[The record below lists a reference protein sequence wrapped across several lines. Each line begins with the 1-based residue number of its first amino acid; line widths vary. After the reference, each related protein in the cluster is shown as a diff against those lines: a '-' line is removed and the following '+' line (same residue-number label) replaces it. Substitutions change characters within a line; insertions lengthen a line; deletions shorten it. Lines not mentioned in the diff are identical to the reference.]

1 MAKNNLGFTM
11 VELLAAVVVLGISMM
26 VAIPSVIDLLNDQ
39 RSDTYIKDALRL
51 ASNMDNKLRSDN
63 KITVPRR
70 GGCVAINLTY
80 MDNNTFEEGPYGGEY
95 DRWASFVVAK
105 RNSAAADE
113 EYTYYVRLIEK
124 TPAGAFRGV
133 DLKDSNRLYEI
144 HANRKYVSNL
154 GVSDA
159 YSLTDYEGSEASFIT
174 HLAGKGISCST
185 MEIYAPEDYE

>member
-1 MAKNNLGFTM
+1 MAKNNSGFTM
-11 VELLAAVVVLGISMM
+11 VELLAAMVVLGISMM
-26 VAIPSVIDLLNDQ
+26 VAIPSVINLFNDQ

-80 MDNNTFEEGPYGGEY
+80 MDNNTFEEGPYGGTY

-105 RNSAAADE
+105 RNPAAADE

-124 TPAGAFRGV
+124 TPAGGFRGV
-133 DLKDSNRLYEI
+133 DLKDSNRLYETR
-144 HANRKYVSNL
+144 ANRKYVSSL
-154 GVSDA
+154 GNSAA

>member
-1 MAKNNLGFTM
+1 MAKNNSGFTM
-11 VELLAAVVVLGISMM
+11 VELLAAMVILGISMS
-26 VAIPSVIDLLNDQ
+26 VAIPSVINLLNDQ
-39 RSDTYIKDALRL
+39 RNDTYIKDALRL

-105 RNSAAADE
+105 RNAATADE
-113 EYTYYVRLIEK
+113 EYTYYVRLVEK
-124 TPAGAFRGV
+124 MSTGSYRGV
-133 DLKDSNRLYEI
+133 DLKNSNLLYETR
-144 HANRKYVSNL
+144 ANRKYVSNITAAN
-154 GVSDA
+154 A
-159 YSLTDYEGSEASFIT
+159 YSLTDYEGNEASFIT
-174 HLAGKGISCST
+174 RLVGLGISCST

>member
-1 MAKNNLGFTM
+1 MAKNNSGFTI
-11 VELLAAVVVLGISMM
+11 VELLAAMVVLGILMT
-26 VAIPSVIDLLNDQ
+26 VAIPSVFELLNDQ
-39 RSDTYIKDALRL
+39 RSDTYVKDALKL

-80 MDNNTFEEGPYGGEY
+80 MDNNTFEEGPYGSEY

-105 RNSAAADE
+105 RNPAASNE

-124 TPAGAFRGV
+124 TPAGAYRGV
-133 DLKDSNRLYEI
+133 DLKDSNRLYEPR
-144 HANRKYVSNL
+144 ANRKYVSNL
-154 GVSDA
+154 ESSAA
-159 YSLTDYEGSEASFIT
+159 YSLTEYEGREASFIT

-185 MEIYAPEDYE
+185 VEIYAPEDYE